1 MEVLVTLPK
10 PKPKPKPEPKPKPKP
25 NPKPKPKPNPDPKQ
39 VGPASTLLVLAGL
52 RSGGRAQAATASL
65 MRLLRVTAGP
75 AGALAGQMA
84 LAVTLS
90 SALFPLVVLG
100 AAALGPRLARR
111 QS

>member
-1 MEVLVTLPK
+1 
-10 PKPKPKPEPKPKPKP
+10 
-25 NPKPKPKPNPDPKQ
+25 
-39 VGPASTLLVLAGL
+39 
-52 RSGGRAQAATASL
+52 

-100 AAALGPRLARR
+100 AAALGPRLARGQT